1 MFGTSAAPRPTAPR
15 APGSGRLGITFHD
28 SVTNAAGPGNDLL
41 MMVSDEELLVAS
53 VGDEEAFA
61 AFYRRYARPLA
72 GFFMR
77 RTGDAELAADL
88 TAETFAAALATR
100 RRFDPAKGPAIGWL
114 YGIARHKLARTLE
127 HCRVED
133 RARRKLGMAP
143 LALDDEAIELV
154 VTADGEVVQL
164 VQRLP
169 ADQRAAIEAR
179 VVDGQEYEQIAA
191 AMTDFFDELERALR
205 RAHRRDTE
213 RHARSRLFDRRRL
226 PGLPAAGL
234 RTLVALAVVLALVAV
249 VLVVAR
255 ESDVKRPAAAP
266 GKQVVTDVPSGDD
279 ADRQSRSAGRPP
291 SEPGIARRAVTEKG
305 VTFSFRVPR
314 DWERFSSIPTDK
326 SAGGPISLNKSFGG
340 PQQAEAIIFW
350 TSFPDGDYAD
360 PCARLLSPPVG
371 SSAANLA
378 AAVST
383 APGTELVTGPSNVT
397 LGGRP
402 AKLVELTVHENVGC
416 DPGFFYTWKEVP
428 GGAFWRTT
436 GVGDTISV
444 WIVDID
450 GTRLF
455 IEAQTKQ
462 TAAGAETLY
471 DRQAVG
477 DLKQEVEQIVESIR
491 FE

>member
-1 MFGTSAAPRPTAPR
+1 
-15 APGSGRLGITFHD
+15 
-28 SVTNAAGPGNDLL
+28 
-41 MMVSDEELLVAS
+41 MMLSDEDLLVAS

-77 RTGDAELAADL
+77 RTGDGELAADL
-88 TAETFAAALATR
+88 TAETFAAALVSR
-100 RRFDPAKGPAIGWL
+100 RRFDPAKGPATGWL
-114 YGIARHKLARTLE
+114 YGIARHKLARTLRRG
-127 HCRVED
+127 RVED
-133 RARRKLGMAP
+133 RARRRLGMAP
-143 LALDDEAIELV
+143 LALDDEAVELV
-154 VTADGEVVQL
+154 VTADGDVVEL
-164 VQRLP
+164 LRRLP

-179 VVDGQEYEQIAA
+179 VGDGQDYEQIAD
-191 AMTDFFDELERALR
+191 AMTGFFDDLERELR
-205 RAHRRDTE
+205 RVHRRDTE
-213 RHARSRLFDRRRL
+213 RPARSRLFDLRRL

-249 VLVVAR
+249 VLAVAR

-266 GKQVVTDVPSGDD
+266 AKKVVTDVPSGDD
-279 ADRQSRSAGRPP
+279 ADRSVAPRRRNPP
-291 SEPGIARRAVTEKG
+291 QQPGIARLPVTEKG
-305 VTFSFRVPR
+305 VKFSFRVPPTSGSSEDYVG

-326 SAGGPISLNKSFGG
+326 SAGGPISLNKSFSG
-340 PQQAEAIIFW
+340 PQDAEAIIFW

-402 AKLVELTVHENVGC
+402 AKHVELTVRKNVGC

-428 GGAFWRTT
+428 GGAFWQTT
-436 GVGDTISV
+436 EVGDTIRV

-455 IEAQTKQ
+455 IEAQTTRQ
-462 TAAGAETLY
+462 VAGD
-471 DRQAVG
+471 DR
-477 DLKQEVEQIVESIR
+477 KQEVEQIVESIR
-491 FE
+491 FN